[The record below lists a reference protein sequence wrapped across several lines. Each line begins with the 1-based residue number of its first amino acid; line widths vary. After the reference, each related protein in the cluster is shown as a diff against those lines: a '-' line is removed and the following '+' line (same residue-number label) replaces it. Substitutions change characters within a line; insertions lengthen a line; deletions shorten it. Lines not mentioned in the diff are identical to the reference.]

1 MGTIMRKV
9 VGLLTAAVLISTVA
23 PSGMEVRAQEQKD
36 YYLSDLEW
44 VSATHGDAY
53 QEKTVQKDHPFTL
66 GNNGQDAKISLT
78 MPGGEI
84 KSFDKGIGTVAASPS
99 VITYN
104 IEGAKV
110 SKFHAYFGI
119 DAGTGAQEGYANV
132 EKIEAVVDD
141 TVLYTTQ
148 EQYPNGISVRTE
160 AIEVNLDIPENA
172 KQFQLKSYAG
182 EQTWGDEVV
191 YADAKF
197 TASGTFQKPGEWV
210 PAQKR
215 REISNEHPL
224 MIIPLYAHGPKYE
237 RGEYGFWGD
246 DTLTGK
252 WETVP
257 DDLKPYT
264 VIELHPD
271 DLPKREGTA
280 SDFYEHYLEEAQN
293 YIDPK
298 TGKNEPIPVVL
309 TVFTAGNAAEYT
321 ATHWLTTEWIDQMYT
336 KYSCLQGIFSTE
348 NYWVWTANLENMA
361 AKYLE
366 LSAKHGGF
374 FIWAEQNNGGSIER
388 AFGSQGQTA
397 FREAVEKYWQNLI
410 FMYKNTPAAEG
421 NDAPTS
427 SYMTGLWLTDHTYQW
442 GGLMDTWK
450 WYETGKWKLFA
461 DGNIG
466 KSQGNRQWLTEP
478 EAMVGMEAMMIY
490 LNGGCVYNFEH
501 PAYTYGVR
509 NEQSPLYANVIQEF
523 FRYIVQNPAPSKQ
536 EILAKTKTLI
546 HGNFSQ
552 MGNGEFFAGLITEM
566 AQSPLYTTGR
576 YGNIPAVP
584 AVIDR
589 SRVEQALE
597 SSSVQIVDG
606 KDERLSTLEKK
617 QQYLNELYPQEY
629 AGDLFAQKLEN
640 RWYLY
645 NSKYN
650 ENIKQTGTDMKL
662 SLSNG
667 KEVYADVTL
676 DPHTSVILHGKDSK
690 IEVRLNNYRTNKEK
704 LWEGATNAE
713 EAKKLPQMSK
723 DEALTW
729 VHEHY
734 INHTKNGE
742 RRSSVIVLK
751 EVEQTPVIENVTGL
765 NGTYDMPQVQY
776 DPQKKQAVIT
786 VNNNGYL
793 YFDVNMTK

>member
-36 YYLSDLEW
+36 YYLSDL
-44 VSATHGDAY
+44 
-53 QEKTVQKDHPFTL
+53 
-66 GNNGQDAKISLT
+66 
-78 MPGGEI
+78 
-84 KSFDKGIGTVAASPS
+84 
-99 VITYN
+99 
-104 IEGAKV
+104 
-110 SKFHAYFGI
+110 
-119 DAGTGAQEGYANV
+119 
-132 EKIEAVVDD
+132 
-141 TVLYTTQ
+141 
-148 EQYPNGISVRTE
+148 
-160 AIEVNLDIPENA
+160 
-172 KQFQLKSYAG
+172 
-182 EQTWGDEVV
+182 
-191 YADAKF
+191 
-197 TASGTFQKPGEWV
+197 EWV

-536 EILAKTKTLI
+536 EILAKSKTLI

-650 ENIKQTGTDMKL
+650 ENVKQTGTDMKL

-667 KEVYADVTL
+667 KEMYADVTL

-690 IEVRLNNYRTNKEK
+690 IEVRLNNYRTNKEE

-793 YFDVNMTK
+793 YFDVNMTKQR

>member
-36 YYLSDLEW
+36 YYLSDL
-44 VSATHGDAY
+44 
-53 QEKTVQKDHPFTL
+53 
-66 GNNGQDAKISLT
+66 
-78 MPGGEI
+78 
-84 KSFDKGIGTVAASPS
+84 
-99 VITYN
+99 
-104 IEGAKV
+104 
-110 SKFHAYFGI
+110 
-119 DAGTGAQEGYANV
+119 
-132 EKIEAVVDD
+132 
-141 TVLYTTQ
+141 
-148 EQYPNGISVRTE
+148 
-160 AIEVNLDIPENA
+160 
-172 KQFQLKSYAG
+172 
-182 EQTWGDEVV
+182 
-191 YADAKF
+191 
-197 TASGTFQKPGEWV
+197 EWV

-523 FRYIVQNPAPSKQ
+523 FRYIVQNLAPSKQ

-650 ENIKQTGTDMKL
+650 ENVKQTGTDMKL

-667 KEVYADVTL
+667 KEMYADVTL
-676 DPHTSVILHGKDSK
+676 V
-690 IEVRLNNYRTNKEK
+690 
-704 LWEGATNAE
+704 
-713 EAKKLPQMSK
+713 
-723 DEALTW
+723 
-729 VHEHY
+729 
-734 INHTKNGE
+734 
-742 RRSSVIVLK
+742 
-751 EVEQTPVIENVTGL
+751 
-765 NGTYDMPQVQY
+765 
-776 DPQKKQAVIT
+776 
-786 VNNNGYL
+786 
-793 YFDVNMTK
+793 

>member
-9 VGLLTAAVLISTVA
+9 VGILTAAVLISAMA
-23 PSGMEVRAQEQKD
+23 PSGLEVRAQEEKE

-53 QEKTVQKDHPFTL
+53 PEKTVQRDHPFTL
-66 GNNGQDAKISLT
+66 GNNGQDTKISLT

-119 DAGTGAQEGYANV
+119 DASAGTQEGYANV
-132 EKIEAVVDD
+132 ERIEAVVDD
-141 TVLYTTQ
+141 MILYSTQ
-148 EQYPNGISVRTE
+148 EQYPDGISARTE

-197 TASGTFQKPGEWV
+197 TASGTFQKPEEWM
-210 PAQKR
+210 PASKR
-215 REISNEHPL
+215 REVSNEHPL

-271 DLPKREGTA
+271 DLPKKEGTA
-280 SDFYEHYLEEAQN
+280 SDFYQHYLEEAQN
-293 YIDPK
+293 YINPK

-361 AKYLE
+361 ANYLE

-397 FREAVEKYWQNLI
+397 FREAVEKYWENMI

-509 NEQSPLYANVIQEF
+509 NEQSPLY
-523 FRYIVQNPAPSKQ
+523 
-536 EILAKTKTLI
+536 
-546 HGNFSQ
+546 
-552 MGNGEFFAGLITEM
+552 
-566 AQSPLYTTGR
+566 TTGR

-597 SSSVQIVDG
+597 NSSVQIVDG
-606 KDERLSTLEKK
+606 KDEKLSTLEKK

-629 AGDLFAQKLEN
+629 AGDLFAQRLEN
-640 RWYLY
+640 CWYLY

-650 ENIKQTGTDMKL
+650 EDVKQTGTDMKL
-662 SLSNG
+662 SLLNG
-667 KEVYADVTL
+667 KEVYTDVTL
-676 DPHTSVILHGKDSK
+676 NPHTSVILHGKDSK
-690 IEVRLNNYRTNKEK
+690 IEVRLNNYRTNKEE
-704 LWEGATNAE
+704 LWKGASNAE

-729 VHEHY
+729 VHENY

-742 RRSSVIVLK
+742 RRNSVIVLK
-751 EVEQTPVIENVTGL
+751 ELDQAPVIENVTGL

-793 YFDVNMTK
+793 YFDINMTK

>member
-9 VGLLTAAVLISTVA
+9 VGILTAAVLISAMA
-23 PSGMEVRAQEQKD
+23 PSGLEVRAQEEKE

-53 QEKTVQKDHPFTL
+53 PEKTVQRDHPFTL
-66 GNNGQDAKISLT
+66 GNNGQDTKISLT

-119 DAGTGAQEGYANV
+119 DASAGTQEGYANV
-132 EKIEAVVDD
+132 ERIEAVVDD
-141 TVLYTTQ
+141 MILYSTQ
-148 EQYPNGISVRTE
+148 EQYPDGISARTE

-197 TASGTFQKPGEWV
+197 TASGTFQKPEEWM
-210 PAQKR
+210 PASKR
-215 REISNEHPL
+215 RAVSNEHPL

-271 DLPKREGTA
+271 DLPKKEGTA
-280 SDFYEHYLEEAQN
+280 SDFYQHYLEEAQN
-293 YIDPK
+293 YINPK
-298 TGKNEPIPVVL
+298 TGKNEPISVVL

-361 AKYLE
+361 ANYLE

-397 FREAVEKYWQNLI
+397 FREAVEKYWENMI

-509 NEQSPLYANVIQEF
+509 NEQSPLY
-523 FRYIVQNPAPSKQ
+523 
-536 EILAKTKTLI
+536 
-546 HGNFSQ
+546 
-552 MGNGEFFAGLITEM
+552 
-566 AQSPLYTTGR
+566 TTGR

-584 AVIDR
+584 TVIDR

-597 SSSVQIVDG
+597 NSSVQIVDG
-606 KDERLSTLEKK
+606 KDEKLSTLEKK

-629 AGDLFAQKLEN
+629 AGDLFAQRLEN

-650 ENIKQTGTDMKL
+650 EDVKQTGTDMKL
-662 SLSNG
+662 SLLNG
-667 KEVYADVTL
+667 KEVYTDVTL
-676 DPHTSVILHGKDSK
+676 NPHTSVILHGKDSK
-690 IEVRLNNYRTNKEK
+690 IEVRLNNYRTNKEE
-704 LWEGATNAE
+704 LWKGASNAE

-729 VHEHY
+729 VHENY

-742 RRSSVIVLK
+742 RRNSVIVLK
-751 EVEQTPVIENVTGL
+751 ELDQAPVIENVTGL

-793 YFDVNMTK
+793 YFDINMTK

>member
-9 VGLLTAAVLISTVA
+9 VGILTAAVLISAMA
-23 PSGMEVRAQEQKD
+23 PSGLEVRAQEEKE

-53 QEKTVQKDHPFTL
+53 PEKTVQRDHPFTL
-66 GNNGQDAKISLT
+66 GNNGQDTKISLT

-119 DAGTGAQEGYANV
+119 DASAGTQEGYANV
-132 EKIEAVVDD
+132 ERIEAVVDD
-141 TVLYTTQ
+141 MILYSTQ
-148 EQYPNGISVRTE
+148 EQYPDGISARTE

-197 TASGTFQKPGEWV
+197 TASGTFQKPEEWM
-210 PAQKR
+210 PASKR
-215 REISNEHPL
+215 RAVSNEHPL

-237 RGEYGFWGD
+237 RGEYGFCGD

-271 DLPKREGTA
+271 DLPKKEGTA
-280 SDFYEHYLEEAQN
+280 SDFYQHYLEEAQN
-293 YIDPK
+293 YINPK
-298 TGKNEPIPVVL
+298 TGKNEPISVVL

-361 AKYLE
+361 ANYLE

-397 FREAVEKYWQNLI
+397 FREAVEKYWENMI

-509 NEQSPLYANVIQEF
+509 NEQSPLY
-523 FRYIVQNPAPSKQ
+523 
-536 EILAKTKTLI
+536 
-546 HGNFSQ
+546 
-552 MGNGEFFAGLITEM
+552 
-566 AQSPLYTTGR
+566 TTGR

-584 AVIDR
+584 TVIDR

-597 SSSVQIVDG
+597 NSSVQIVDG
-606 KDERLSTLEKK
+606 KDEKLSTLEKK

-629 AGDLFAQKLEN
+629 AGDLFAQRLEN

-650 ENIKQTGTDMKL
+650 EDVKQTGTDMKL
-662 SLSNG
+662 SLLNG
-667 KEVYADVTL
+667 KEVYTDVTL
-676 DPHTSVILHGKDSK
+676 NPHTSVILHGKDSK
-690 IEVRLNNYRTNKEK
+690 IEVRLNNYRTNKEE
-704 LWEGATNAE
+704 LWKGASNAE

-729 VHEHY
+729 VHENY

-742 RRSSVIVLK
+742 RRNSVIVLK
-751 EVEQTPVIENVTGL
+751 ELDQAPVIENVTGL

-793 YFDVNMTK
+793 YFDINMTK